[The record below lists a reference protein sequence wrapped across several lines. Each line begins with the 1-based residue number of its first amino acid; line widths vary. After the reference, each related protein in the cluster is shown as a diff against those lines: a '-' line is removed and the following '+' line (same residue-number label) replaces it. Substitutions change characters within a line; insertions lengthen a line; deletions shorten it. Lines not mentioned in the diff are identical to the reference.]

1 MNYDAVYS
9 EKKYVE
15 MQFEYSFKKFTWGK
29 KQLVNVQLHKLS

>member
-15 MQFEYSFKKFTWGK
+15 MQLGYAFKKFTWGK
-29 KQLVNVQLHKLS
+29 KTVSECTIT